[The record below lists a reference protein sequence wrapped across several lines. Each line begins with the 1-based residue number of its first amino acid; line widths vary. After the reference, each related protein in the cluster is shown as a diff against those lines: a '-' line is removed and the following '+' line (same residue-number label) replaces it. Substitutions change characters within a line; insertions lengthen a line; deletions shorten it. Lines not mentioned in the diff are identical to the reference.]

1 MKFRLQT
8 LVMATLALA
17 TTAAI
22 AGSPVS
28 GSGPTKASAAD
39 DADRRARVESERRF
53 KRSTCYTPA
62 KIESCQKDKDSGYYQ
77 CRAYVANHQGS
88 CR

>member
-1 MKFRLQT
+1 MKLRFHS
-8 LVMATLALA
+8 LVMAALAFA

-22 AGSPVS
+22 AGTPVT

-39 DADRRARVESERRF
+39 DADRRAKVESQRRF
-53 KRSTCYTPA
+53 KRATCYTPA
-62 KIESCQKDKDSGYYQ
+62 RIESCQKDKDSGYYTCKAQ
-77 CRAYVANHQGS
+77 VANHAGS